1 MNVNLTV
8 IGSGFAAVMSLA
20 VAGCGNEGAAP
31 AVSTTTTATPA
42 PTAAPAATKT
52 ATSVPA
58 ATRPASL
65 DGVKASQDSGAIVG
79 WVGYQGPPP
88 KRRPISFGGEKACAD
103 LNKDGAP
110 HDESLELNPNNT
122 VKWAVV
128 SIRGKVPGDYPVPD
142 KPVVL
147 DQVGCVFTPHVAAL
161 MVGQEIDYR
170 NSDPVTHNIRVS
182 ATKNTASNLVFAPNQ
197 GSKAKF
203 EAAENGIQLK
213 CDIHFWMS
221 SYVHVFPHPFFAVT
235 GDDGSFVIQGVPP
248 GKYTVQ
254 VWQETFKP
262 QTQTVEVKAGEVN
275 EVPFTLSKG

>member
-1 MNVNLTV
+1 MKASLTV

-20 VAGCGNEGAAP
+20 AAGCGEGTAP
-31 AVSTTTTATPA
+31 AVSTTNAVTPA
-42 PTAAPAATKT
+42 PATTKAAAM
-52 ATSVPA
+52 VPA

-65 DGVKASQDSGAIVG
+65 DGVKASQGSGAIVG

-103 LNKDGAP
+103 LNKNGAP
-110 HDESLELNPNNT
+110 HDESLVLNPNNT

-142 KPVVL
+142 KPVVM

-170 NSDPVTHNIRVS
+170 NSDPVTHNIRIT
-182 ATKNTASNLVFAPNQ
+182 ATKNTTSNLVFAPNMS
-197 GSKAKF
+197 SKAKF
-203 EAAENGIQLK
+203 EVAESGIPLK

-221 SYVHVFPHPFFAVT
+221 SYIHVFSNPFFAVT
-235 GDDGSFVIQGVPP
+235 GNDGSFVIQGVPP

-275 EVPFTLSKG
+275 EVPFILSKSS